1 MTAFRAAGRSPEL
14 EASTKGDDVA
24 EGRNT
29 GVAMWYRDLG
39 EGDAD
44 PLLLLHAFPLN
55 GKMFEPQMEALSGGR
70 RVIAPD
76 FPGFGRSPRTPAQ
89 PDVGYYADC
98 VRGLLDRLEIPRVV
112 LGGVSM
118 GGYVAFEC
126 MRSFPER
133 VSGLVLANTRPDA
146 DTEEARETRKEMAL
160 RVAREG
166 IGVLVEIQMER
177 LLSHQTRA
185 ENGSLVE
192 KVRAIIL
199 ENTPDGAVAA
209 LGAMRERPDSTETL
223 GQIDVPTLVVG
234 GGEDTISS
242 PEVMGEM
249 ASRIPD
255 ARHVTLPNVGHLS
268 NLEDPAGFNRALAEF
283 LESSRTPAAAG

>member
-1 MTAFRAAGRSPEL
+1 M
-14 EASTKGDDVA
+14 A
-24 EGRNT
+24 ESRNT

-55 GKMFEPQMEALSGGR
+55 GKMFEPQMEAVSGER

-89 PDVGYYADC
+89 PDVGYYAGC

-118 GGYVAFEC
+118 GGYVAMEC

-133 VSGLVLANTRPDA
+133 VSGLVLANTRPDP
-146 DTEEARETRKEMAL
+146 DTEEARETRKQMAL

-166 IGVLVEIQMER
+166 IGVLVDLQMER
-177 LLSHQTRA
+177 LLSPRTRA
-185 ENGSLVE
+185 NNENLVE
-192 KVRAIIL
+192 KVGEIIL

-209 LGAMRERPDSTETL
+209 LGAMRERPDSTATL
-223 GQIDVPTLVVG
+223 GQIGVPTLVIG

-242 PEVMGEM
+242 PEVMGGM
-249 ASRIPD
+249 AAKIPD
-255 ARHVTLPNVGHLS
+255 ARHVTLPDVGHLS
-268 NLEDPAGFNRALAEF
+268 NLEDPGGFNQALVEF
-283 LESSRTPAAAG
+283 LNSARTPATTG